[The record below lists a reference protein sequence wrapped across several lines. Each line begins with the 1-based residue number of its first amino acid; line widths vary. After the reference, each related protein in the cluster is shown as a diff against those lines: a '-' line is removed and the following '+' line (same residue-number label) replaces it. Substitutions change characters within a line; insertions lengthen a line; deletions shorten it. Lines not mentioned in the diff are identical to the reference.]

1 MKHIAYHLIFIL
13 FTFTAQ
19 AREMLIVVSE
29 PGNENYQAEFT
40 RQVKIWQKVATE
52 GNIKYQTIGL
62 KEEANTTD
70 AKTTDLQQLENA
82 FKALPKEGDDLYL
95 IWIGHG
101 TYDGRTPYFN
111 LTGKDISPKEIA
123 HFLKPFKRRLIILN
137 LFSASAPFVSK
148 LSAENRVIIGST
160 RSQNQRN
167 YSRFGEHL
175 ANSIQD
181 PNADLD
187 LDNSISLLE
196 ASLYASDS
204 TSEFYKTEQRLLQEH
219 AVIDDN
225 GDGIATQ
232 LNSFD
237 GYDAPI
243 NSKKAATPD
252 GIQVRGTY
260 LGAAKPEL
268 LTQVARDKRKALEAN
283 IRILKT
289 QKKKINEEDYYHTLE
304 SLMRQMAELYFSQ

>member
-70 AKTTDLQQLENA
+70 AKTTDLQQ
-82 FKALPKEGDDLYL
+82 
-95 IWIGHG
+95 
-101 TYDGRTPYFN
+101 YDGRTPYFN